1 MPNTKSLHLCHAL
14 TGEAKRKYNVKYY
27 AENKDY
33 WPEWRKKMQLN
44 AMTGAEKKNSGEEV
58 SGISGDS
65 KLGSA
70 IRSATRYKAG
80 DISTD
85 GKRVAN
91 AVEKL
96 QRLENGTTASS
107 FYSKYYGTAQYR
119 GSNPTAREAYSRAVQ
134 KKLREAEEKQ
144 RLEQEKRIRI
154 RNRIASVYKLEW
166 AEAQKRAQRPLNRIV
181 SKVKD
186 ALSTI
191 KMSVVEAYHLG
202 KK

>member
-14 TGEAKRKYNVKYY
+14 TGEAKHKYNVKYY

-58 SGISGDS
+58 SGISGDR
-65 KLGSA
+65 KLGRT
-70 IRSATRYKAG
+70 IKKATDLAN
-80 DISTD
+80 STSS
-85 GKRVAN
+85 N
-91 AVEKL
+91 
-96 QRLENGTTASS
+96 S
-107 FYSKYYGTAQYR
+107 FYANYYGTAQQR
-119 GSNPTAREAYSRAVQ
+119 GTPKVYAGSGASKRAMD
-134 KKLREAEEKQ
+134 KKIAEVEEKQ